1 MKRQAGQC
9 RYGTGPNKF
18 NRCSAAPK
26 RGERQEE
33 LRMGKVTGFLEIDRQ
48 MQRYQPA
55 SDRVRHFREFT
66 LPMSD
71 KEVEK
76 QAARC
81 MDCGVPYCHGPTGC
95 PVHNQIPD
103 WNDLVYGGEW
113 EEAIRNL
120 HSTNNF
126 PEWTGRICPAPCEEA
141 CTLNLEDAPV
151 TIKNIEQAI
160 ADRAYQDGHIRP
172 FPPDTKSGKT
182 VAIIGSGPAGMAAA
196 QQLGRVGH
204 DVHVYERESRAGGL
218 MRFGIPD
225 FKIEK
230 HFVDRRIEQ
239 MQGEGV
245 SFFCGVEIGVDK
257 SVASLLEDYDAV
269 LYCGGSE
276 KPRSA
281 GIPGTQL
288 NGVHDAMPYLVQ
300 QNKRVAGDAPQS
312 VAWAAEPILAGGKHV
327 VVVGGGDTAS
337 DCIGTAFR
345 QGAVRVTQLD
355 IRPQPPEREDKLT
368 VWPYWAT
375 KMRTSS
381 SQAEGAEREFQVA
394 TLEFIGEDDH
404 LTGVRCCEVD
414 DKRRPVSGTEFLIR
428 ADLAFIAIGFSG
440 PLERGV
446 LAELSGQLTIGVDR
460 RGSTNVE
467 ASDLDYK
474 TGIEGFFA
482 AGDARRGQ
490 SLVVWAIREGRQA
503 ARAIDE
509 YLMGASLLP
518 R

>member
-1 MKRQAGQC
+1 M
-9 RYGTGPNKF
+9 
-18 NRCSAAPK
+18 S
-26 RGERQEE
+26 
-33 LRMGKVTGFLEIDRQ
+33 MGKVTGFLEIDRQ
-48 MQRYQPA
+48 VHKYQPA
-55 SDRVRHFREFT
+55 SDRIRHFREFT

-81 MDCGVPYCHGPTGC
+81 MDCGIPYCHGPTGC

-103 WNDLVYGGEW
+103 WNDLVYQGDW
-113 EEAIRNL
+113 ETAIRNL

-141 CTLNLEDAPV
+141 CTLNLEDIPV
-151 TIKNIEQAI
+151 AIKTIEQAI
-160 ADRAYQDGHIRP
+160 ADKAYELGYVRP
-172 FPPDTKSGKT
+172 QPADRKTGKR
-182 VAIIGSGPAGMAAA
+182 VAVIGSGPAGMAAA
-196 QQLGRVGH
+196 QQLGRAGH
-204 DVHVYERESRAGGL
+204 EVHVYERESRPGGL

-230 HFVDRRIEQ
+230 HYIDRRIEQ

-245 SFFCGVEIGVDK
+245 IFHCGVNVGVDK
-257 SVASLLEDYDAV
+257 PVEELLAEYDAV

-276 KPRSA
+276 KPRPA
-281 GIPGTQL
+281 GIPGVEL
-288 NGVHDAMPYLVQ
+288 HGVYDAMPYLVQ
-300 QNKRVAGDAPQS
+300 QNKRVGGEDIQS
-312 VAWAAEPILAGGKHV
+312 AAWPEEPILAGGKHV

-337 DCIGTAFR
+337 DCVGTAFR

-355 IRPQPPEREDKLT
+355 IRPKPPEKEDKLT

-394 TLEFIGEDDH
+394 TLEFIGDEDGE
-404 LTGVRCCEVD
+404 LTGVKCCEVD
-414 DKRRPVSGTEFLIR
+414 EKRKPIAGTEFIIK
-428 ADLAFIAIGFSG
+428 ADLAFIAIGFAG
-440 PLERGV
+440 PNEESVLKELDSKLE
-446 LAELSGQLTIGVDR
+446 TTTDR
-460 RGSTNVE
+460 RNSTNVV
-467 ASDLDYK
+467 ANDQDYR
-474 TGIEGFFA
+474 TNIDRFFA
-482 AGDARRGQ
+482 AGDVRRGQ

-509 YLMGASLLP
+509 FLMGETVLP

>member
-1 MKRQAGQC
+1 
-9 RYGTGPNKF
+9 
-18 NRCSAAPK
+18 
-26 RGERQEE
+26 
-33 LRMGKVTGFLEIDRQ
+33 MGKVTGFLEIDRQ
-48 MQRYQPA
+48 ENKYQPA
-55 SDRVRHFREFT
+55 SDRIRHFREFT
-66 LPMSD
+66 IPMSD
-71 KEVEK
+71 QEVSK

-81 MDCGVPYCHGPTGC
+81 MDCGIPYCHGPTGC

-103 WNDLVYGGEW
+103 WNDLVYQGNW

-141 CTLNLEDAPV
+141 CTLNLEDVPV
-151 TIKNIEQAI
+151 TIKTIEQAI
-160 ADRAYQDGHIRP
+160 ADKAYELGYLRP
-172 FPPDTKSGKT
+172 QPAEKRTGKR

-196 QQLGRVGH
+196 QQLGRAGH
-204 DVHVYERESRAGGL
+204 EVHVYERESRPGGL
-218 MRFGIPD
+218 MRYGIPD

-230 HFVDRRIEQ
+230 RFIDRRIEQ

-245 SFFCGVEIGVDK
+245 TFFCGVNVGVDK
-257 SVASLLEDYDAV
+257 PVAELLAEYDAV

-276 KPRSA
+276 KPRAA
-281 GIPGTQL
+281 GIPGVEL
-288 NGVHDAMPYLVQ
+288 NGVYDAMPYLVQ
-300 QNKRVAGDAPQS
+300 QNRRIGGENTQS
-312 VAWAAEPILAGGKHV
+312 VAWASEPILASGKHV

-355 IRPQPPEREDKLT
+355 IRPRPPEKEDKLT

-375 KMRTSS
+375 KMRVSS
-381 SQAEGAEREFQVA
+381 SQAEGAERAFQVA
-394 TLEFIGEDDH
+394 TLEFIGEDGQ
-404 LTGVRCCEVD
+404 LTGVKCCQVD
-414 DKRRPVSGTEFLIR
+414 EKRKPIAGTEFVIK

-440 PLERGV
+440 PLETGV
-446 LAELSGQLTIGVDR
+446 LSELGDKLATTVDR
-460 RGSTNVE
+460 RNSTNVL
-467 ASDLDYK
+467 ANDRDYRTSVDK
-474 TGIEGFFA
+474 LFA
-482 AGDARRGQ
+482 AGDVRRGQ

-509 YLMGASLLP
+509 FLMGCSVLP

>member
-1 MKRQAGQC
+1 
-9 RYGTGPNKF
+9 
-18 NRCSAAPK
+18 
-26 RGERQEE
+26 
-33 LRMGKVTGFLEIDRQ
+33 MGKVTGFLEIDRQ
-48 MQRYQPA
+48 VHKYQPA
-55 SDRVRHFREFT
+55 SDRIRHFREFT

-81 MDCGVPYCHGPTGC
+81 MDCGVPFCHGPNGC

-103 WNDLVYGGEW
+103 WNDLVYHGDW
-113 EEAIRNL
+113 EAAIRNL

-126 PEWTGRICPAPCEEA
+126 PDWTGRICPAPCEEA
-141 CTLNLEDAPV
+141 CTLNLEDIPV
-151 TIKNIEQAI
+151 AIKTIEQAI
-160 ADRAYQDGHIRP
+160 ADKAYELGYIRP
-172 FPPDTKSGKT
+172 QPPERKTGKR

-196 QQLGRVGH
+196 QQLGRAGH
-204 DVHVYERESRAGGL
+204 DVHVYERESRPGGL
-218 MRFGIPD
+218 MRYGIPD

-230 HFVDRRIEQ
+230 QHIDRRVEQ
-239 MQGEGV
+239 MKGEGIT
-245 SFFCGVEIGVDK
+245 FLCGVNVGVDK
-257 SVASLLEDYDAV
+257 PVAELLSEYDAV

-281 GIPGTQL
+281 GIPGGDL
-288 NGVHDAMPYLVQ
+288 HGVHDAMPYLVQ
-300 QNKRVAGDAPQS
+300 QNRRVAGENIQS
-312 VAWAAEPILAGGKHV
+312 VAWPSEPVLAGGKHV

-355 IRPQPPEREDKLT
+355 IRPQPPEKEDKLT
-368 VWPYWAT
+368 TWPYWAT

-381 SQAEGAEREFQVA
+381 SQAEGAQRTFQVA
-394 TLEFIGEDDH
+394 TLEFVGEDGQ
-404 LTGVRCCEVD
+404 LTGVKCCQVD
-414 DKRRPVSGTEFLIR
+414 EKRRPVAGTEFIIK
-428 ADLAFIAIGFSG
+428 ADLAFIAIGFAG
-440 PLERGV
+440 PMETGV
-446 LAELSGQLTIGVDR
+446 LSELGDGLETVVDAR
-460 RGSTNVE
+460 RSTNV
-467 ASDLDYK
+467 AANDRDYRTSVDK
-474 TGIEGFFA
+474 LFV

-509 YLMGASLLP
+509 ALMGSTLLP